1 MITAKE
7 ARSIARK
14 AKLEIMNRC
23 DLIAERDIL
32 PDIEKIIL
40 EVSSEGENYTLY
52 SLKEANIDISL
63 TEESFIMDTVMAE
76 LEKAGYGVYRL
87 QYPQSDTININW
99 YER

>member
-7 ARSIARK
+7 ARSMARK

-23 DLIAERDIL
+23 NLIAERDVL
-32 PDIEKIIL
+32 PDIEKTII
-40 EVSSEGENYTLY
+40 EVSSNGENYTPY
-52 SLKEANIDISL
+52 SLKEANIDVSL
-63 TEESFIMDTVMAE
+63 VEEGFIIDAVMAE
-76 LEKAGYGVYRL
+76 LEKAGYSVYRL

>member
-14 AKLEIMNRC
+14 VKLEIMNRC
-23 DLIAERDIL
+23 NLIAEQDVL
-32 PDIEKIIL
+32 PDIEKTII
-40 EVSSEGENYTLY
+40 EVSSEGENYMSY

-63 TEESFIMDTVMAE
+63 TEEDFVIDAVMAE
-76 LEKAGYGVYRL
+76 LEKAGYRVYRL

-99 YER
+99 YE